1 MCLVWGTTWIVL
13 KTSLVEGTPPIYGVG
28 LRFLLAGAVL
38 WIIFFLKHESLPMTK
53 RAWYIYLQFAIFNFT
68 IAYALTY
75 WGTQYI
81 YSSVASIIW
90 AGFPLVVGAL
100 AHFQLPDERLTLYRI
115 ISILLGTVGVV
126 IIVSQGQH
134 LGGERVFIGIPV
146 VVLAVLSS
154 AWPNVHLKKYHDE
167 VNTIQLNAVSQ
178 TLAAIAL
185 LLLSLILEPNQPMVW
200 SPYNIFAIAYLAIP
214 GSVVTWM
221 IYVWLFSHLSMGQI
235 SYVAFFP
242 PLIATIIGWIFLQEV
257 LTLPAIF
264 GSLLVI
270 SGAVLINLKR

>member
-1 MCLVWGTTWIVL
+1 VL
-13 KTSLVEGTPPIYGVG
+13 KTSLAEGTPPIYGVG
-28 LRFLLAGAVL
+28 LRFLLAGVVL
-38 WIIFFLKHESLPMTK
+38 WIIFFLRHESLPMTR
-53 RAWYIYLQFAIFNFT
+53 RAWQIYIQFAVFNFT
-68 IAYALTY
+68 VAYALTY
-75 WGTQYI
+75 WATQYI
-81 YSSVASIIW
+81 FSSVASIIW

-100 AHFQLPDERLTLYRI
+100 AHFRLPDERLTLYRI
-115 ISILLGTVGVV
+115 ISILLGTVGVI

-134 LGGERVFIGIPV
+134 LGGERVFIGILV

-154 AWPNVHLKKYHDE
+154 AWPNVHLKKYHHE

-185 LLLSLILEPNQPMVW
+185 LLLSVILESNQHMVW

-214 GSVVTWM
+214 GSGVTWM
-221 IYVWLFSHLSMGQI
+221 IYVWLFSHLTMGQI

-242 PLIATIIGWIFLQEV
+242 PLIATIIGWIFLQEI
-257 LTLPAIF
+257 LTPPAIL

-270 SGAVLINLKR
+270 SGAVLINIKR